1 MYQPKLRKCEEL
13 LVVPISAQT
22 IRRINWAQSRNPF
35 AIGGGSAFFSKV
47 AEIDLISKKYGKN
60 KSKHDF
66 KLMVLNTA

>member
-1 MYQPKLRKCEEL
+1 MYQPKVRKCEEL

-47 AEIDLISKKYGKN
+47 AEIDLISKKIWEKQ
-60 KSKHDF
+60 KQTQF
-66 KLMVLNTA
+66 